1 MILLKPTASVTN
13 VQNIVN
19 WCMLCTGEGKK
30 NSYPDHEVFRKKFK
44 SCGTCFFFSR
54 PHATRFILLLLF
66 FLFFFFLIDV
76 LWIRSCT
83 NIYASPVPICV
94 DKILHTIL
102 QCDVENTSRDF
113 FIILFQTDSASGQTC
128 TRKKSLLFS
137 PSNWAWCH
145 LNLRRTSLYLPVGSM
160 CKFCHAFKQ
169 GLLHHIHSCSGWKF
183 IYSFYIV
190 KLSRCGPWRFTHD
203 FNLVNLSRCWICGN
217 LSKWLFHQQILDFLS
232 KRWVKKYW

>member
-30 NSYPDHEVFRKKFK
+30 TPILITKCSERNSSPVEHVSFSQDLTPLALYFF
-44 SCGTCFFFSR
+44 FFFSS
-54 PHATRFILLLLF
+54 
-66 FLFFFFLIDV
+66 FFFLIDV

-169 GLLHHIHSCSGWKF
+169 GHLHHIHSCSGWKF

>member
-1 MILLKPTASVTN
+1 MSRTLWTDVCSAQEREKKLLSWSRSVQKEIQVLWN
-13 VQNIVN
+13 
-19 WCMLCTGEGKK
+19 M
-30 NSYPDHEVFRKKFK
+30 
-44 SCGTCFFFSR
+44 
-54 PHATRFILLLLF
+54 
-66 FLFFFFLIDV
+66 FLFLKTSRHSLYTSPSFFPLFFFLIDV